1 MVIWM
6 KNSIKK
12 KNTEKE
18 KEQLVR
24 DEISELQD
32 AVIEIAG
39 LVSDMYDTSSE
50 EDTTNG

>member
-1 MVIWM
+1 MVVWI

-12 KNTEKE
+12 KNEEKE
-18 KEQLVR
+18 QAQLVR

-32 AVIEIAG
+32 AMIEIAG
-39 LVSDMYDTSSE
+39 IVNDIYDTSSK